1 VAKRIMVVNDTQEIL
16 DLFRLMLEEEGH
28 RVVPYSYAIQ
38 DMLEVERVQPD
49 LMIIDLIFGREK
61 VGWQMLQ
68 KLKMHRA
75 TASIPVI
82 ICTAATKE
90 VYDMEGYL
98 RSKAVTVV
106 LKPFEVDDMLS
117 AVKQAFESSNH
128 LESSIDNGTDAEE

>member
-1 VAKRIMVVNDTQEIL
+1 MAKRIMVVNDTQEIL
-16 DLFRLMLEEEGH
+16 DLFRLILEEEGYE
-28 RVVPYSYAIQ
+28 VVLYSYAIQ

-68 KLKMHRA
+68 KLKMLRS

-82 ICTAATKE
+82 ICTAATRE

-98 RSKAVTVV
+98 HSKNVTVV
-106 LKPFEVDDMLS
+106 LKPFDVDDMLA
-117 AVKQAFESSNH
+117 AVKQALELSDHLVSS
-128 LESSIDNGTDAEE
+128 SDNETHGEG

>member
-1 VAKRIMVVNDTQEIL
+1 MAKRIMVVNDTQEIL
-16 DLFRLMLEEEGH
+16 DLFRLILEEEGYE
-28 RVVPYSYAIQ
+28 VVPYSYAIQ

-49 LMIIDLIFGREK
+49 LLIIDLIFGREK

-68 KLKMHRA
+68 KLKMSRS

-98 RSKAVTVV
+98 RSKSVMVV
-106 LKPFEVDDMLS
+106 LKPFEVDDMLA
-117 AVKQAFESSNH
+117 AVKQAFESSDH
-128 LESSIDNGTDAEE
+128 LVSSIDNETHDEE